1 VQVMAQSERL
11 CRLAAERRALVEAAP
26 AADVSGALA
35 GMQDRGAALS
45 AAILDAEAR
54 ITSVL
59 RQKRDG
65 QSNRG
70 AHILSA
76 VPAPKSQPKNRPGG
90 DSSLPRFTAHCLY
103 KPCIVTDEAQR
114 G

>member
-1 VQVMAQSERL
+1 MQVMAQSERL

-76 VPAPKSQPKNRPGG
+76 VPAP
-90 DSSLPRFTAHCLY
+90 SLSLKTAQEVTAHCHASPHTAYISPAL
-103 KPCIVTDEAQR
+103 
-114 G
+114 

>member
-1 VQVMAQSERL
+1 MRSGAKGCAACGTVLKPEWYVQVMAQSERL
-11 CRLAAERRALVEAAP
+11 YRLAAERRALVEAAL

-70 AHILSA
+70 A
-76 VPAPKSQPKNRPGG
+76 RP
-90 DSSLPRFTAHCLY
+90 
-103 KPCIVTDEAQR
+103 
-114 G
+114 